1 MTQKIIKAE
10 ETAVMVRPLEVIAIE
25 IRSIDTQ
32 ARKVVLDSAIEIGKR
47 LIEAKSLVD
56 HGEWGGWLETNV
68 SYSQSTANNFMR
80 VATEYDGANSHTFG
94 NLSYSQAVALLAVP
108 TDERE
113 AFVEENNVEDMSSRE
128 LQVAIKEKQELESQL
143 QKEQE
148 RTKAEQIAREEEK
161 GKREALFNQ
170 YQQELELR
178 RKYETELAA
187 VQAEASKPQSDAKA
201 DAKLKV
207 ELRKAEKA
215 AAESQKRIA
224 ELESDMQEK
233 IKAREDALEAE
244 MAEKLILKEQAIS
257 DQAKQRE
264 DAAAKQITE
273 MQELLKKSQNQA
285 ANKEVQVH
293 YGSLVETSKL
303 LLTFIAKMEDEDLKK
318 AIKGRIST
326 LCDEIKASISG

>member
-1 MTQKIIKAE
+1 MTKKIIKAE
-10 ETAVMVRPLEVIAIE
+10 ETAVIVRPLEVIAIE

-108 TDERE
+108 SDERE
-113 AFVEENNVEDMSSRE
+113 AFVEEHNVEDMSSRE
-128 LQVAIKEKQELESQL
+128 LQAAIKEKQELESQL

-148 RTKAEQIAREEEK
+148 RTKAEQVAREEEK
-161 GKREALFNQ
+161 GKREALFDQ

-187 VQAEASKPQSDAKA
+187 VQAEAEKPQSDAKA

-215 AAESQKRIA
+215 ATESQKRIT
-224 ELESDMQEK
+224 ELEADMQEK
-233 IKAREDALEAE
+233 IKAREDVLEAE
-244 MAEKLILKEQAIS
+244 MAEKLILREQAIS
-257 DQAKQRE
+257 DQ
-264 DAAAKQITE
+264 AKQITE

-318 AIKGRIST
+318 AIQGRIAT
-326 LCDEIKASISG
+326 LCDEIKASTV